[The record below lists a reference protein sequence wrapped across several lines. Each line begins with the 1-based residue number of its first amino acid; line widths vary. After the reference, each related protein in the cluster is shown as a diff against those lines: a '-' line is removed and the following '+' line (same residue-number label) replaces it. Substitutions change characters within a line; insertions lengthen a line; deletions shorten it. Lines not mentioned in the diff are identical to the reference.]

1 MENNNI
7 IKKIKI
13 TKEYKTIPKDFVLKL
28 GQMTVITGENNSGKT
43 NFIKAVNDEKDEKN
57 VEFLDESEKNLTP
70 EIIYIA
76 AENIRPSD
84 SECKSSA
91 KTTSLIKNLSEL
103 FSNLKINFELEKK
116 DVIVKKIGTLIEKTN
131 KNLKIFT
138 GSNKHKLTIDYED
151 DLDSSVI
158 IQALIKD
165 IKGNENGQK
174 RKLEDL
180 GQGTQRIIVASI
192 LKAYIDILIEEG
204 IHAEKPILI
213 LFEEPEIYLHPKLKR
228 ALNAILEKIAE
239 QDNHQVII
247 TTHDPYFVFQNFE
260 GKGKTIFSFR
270 KEESK
275 TVSSEKVVY
284 GIEDELLFIFL
295 YSLLLK
301 ESKDL
306 SVNIKGFKK
315 RKYFRNDENGNKK
328 EEDPDDLKY
337 IRHQIHHL
345 GDNPYTVGLVSQ
357 KPEDCNDKNY
367 YTEKELADAIKKM
380 SETLSA

>member
-1 MENNNI
+1 M

-28 GQMTVITGENNSGKT
+28 EQMTVITGENNSGKT
-43 NFIKAVNDEKDEKN
+43 NFIKAVNDERD
-57 VEFLDESEKNLTP
+57 VEFFNEVSEKLTP

-91 KTTSLIKNLSEL
+91 KTTGLIKNLSEL
-103 FSNLKINFELEKK
+103 FSNLKIKFELEKK
-116 DVIVKKIGTLIEKTN
+116 DDIVKEVKALIEKAN
-131 KNLKIFT
+131 KNLESFT
-138 GSNKHKLTIDYED
+138 GSSKHELAIDHED
-151 DLDSSVI
+151 ELDSSVI

-165 IKGNENGQK
+165 IKGNEDGEK

-192 LKAYIDILIEEG
+192 LKAYIDILIEKG
-204 IHAEKPILI
+204 IHTEKPILI

-228 ALNAILEKIAE
+228 TLNMTLEKIAE

-247 TTHDPYFVFQNFE
+247 TTHDPYFVFQNFKGQ
-260 GKGKTIFSFR
+260 GKNIFSFK
-270 KEESK
+270 KEGGK
-275 TVSSEKVVY
+275 TALFEKVVY

-295 YSLLLK
+295 YSFLVK

-306 SVNIKGFKK
+306 SGNIEGFEK
-315 RKYFRNDENGNKK
+315 RKYFRNDENGSKK
-328 EEDPDDLKY
+328 EEDLDDLTY

-345 GDNPYTVGLVSQ
+345 GDNPYTVGLVPQ
-357 KPEDCNDKNY
+357 KSEDCDDKNY

-380 SETLSA
+380 SEALGA